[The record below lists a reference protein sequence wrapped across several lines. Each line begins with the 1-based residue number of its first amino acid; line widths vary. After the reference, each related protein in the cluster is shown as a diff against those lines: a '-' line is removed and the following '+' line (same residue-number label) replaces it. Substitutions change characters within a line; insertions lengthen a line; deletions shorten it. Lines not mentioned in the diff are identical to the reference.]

1 MNKQNRQIKI
11 MGILFAVVL
20 FFFAIA
26 GDLKLLRFYITDET
40 DYNEWTANGGTW
52 LETDYISNFL
62 GKIQFVN
69 MNGLV
74 RNVLQQQE
82 MNGVVK
88 LNNGYL
94 MREMDNADESVLEAN
109 ALATKELE
117 EYIASWGGNLLYV
130 TVPYV
135 VNKYDPQ
142 LPAGVSDYGN
152 SNLDRMREKVE
163 ALGINSLDLREEI
176 YEAGISQYDLWYKT
190 DHHWST
196 EGGFYAY
203 TIMANYIEEMGW
215 ADLDDSIGDMDNYD
229 IITYDKWHLG
239 SNGQR
244 TGIYFAGI
252 DDFDLILPKFETT
265 IENLDTGD
273 VGTLKDICLSMD
285 ALSNRD
291 YTSRYTYDSVMGNS
305 AGNYYNENAQSD
317 KKILVIGDSMS
328 SAVCPYF
335 ILSFQEMRAAGNRK
349 SPVLTREFLDE
360 YQPDI
365 VIMMY
370 YPDRSVA
377 ESCFDF
383 ELE

>member
-265 IENLDTGD
+265 IENLDTGE

-370 YPDRSVA
+370 YADRSVT
-377 ESCFDF
+377 EGSFDF

>member
-1 MNKQNRQIKI
+1 
-11 MGILFAVVL
+11 VVL

-239 SNGQR
+239 SKGQR

-265 IENLDTGD
+265 IENLDTGE

-370 YPDRSVA
+370 YADRSVT
-377 ESCFDF
+377 EGSFDF